1 VAKDKDDAADDK
13 NHRDDDDQNDK
24 DPGDKD
30 KPPQPPP
37 KPPGPPPSSPPPAPA
52 PTSGVSVT
60 QTVGRRWPGRRRRYA
75 QAEYQPADRQ
85 SAPASYST
93 GPGAAEEYHYHRTPT
108 YHHQYAAEMTQQP
121 GAENNPT

>member
-30 KPPQPPP
+30 KPPP
-37 KPPGPPPSSPPPAPA
+37 PPGPPPPPPSQPPPGPP

-60 QTVGRRWPGRRRRYA
+60 QTIGRRWPGRRQRYA
-75 QAEYQPADRQ
+75 QAEYQPADLQ

-93 GPGAAEEYHYHRTPT
+93 GPGAAEEYHWHRTPT
-108 YHHQYAAEMTQQP
+108 YHHEYAAAMATDT
-121 GAENNPT
+121 GMENNPT